1 MVFNFEYVMPE
12 CFPTLGCSLVIS
24 IDGSILYGADRIK
37 ILMIIRSRLRQQNQ
51 ERLGAKAIAGVR
63 FMGVTPGVRRGL
75 AVLAVL
81 TILQIYIG
89 NERWF

>member
-1 MVFNFEYVMPE
+1 MYYTTSMMSTIVGTCNYF
-12 CFPTLGCSLVIS
+12 TDLL
-24 IDGSILYGADRIK
+24 
-37 ILMIIRSRLRQQNQ
+37 ILMIIRLRLRQQDQ
-51 ERLGAKAIAGVR
+51 QRLGAKAIAGVR

-81 TILQIYIG
+81 TILQIYIK